1 MKTLKIIFYIFLVV
15 LLFNGCAKEYSL
27 EGLGVRV
34 PAGTWE
40 FKDSLTSFQG
50 NIDSAYFVSSAGS
63 ATKELHLLGKSQD
76 GSQTFD
82 MYLFADT
89 FKTGIYKA
97 SLFQCAFEY
106 SMPANALYQ
115 DYQLIGE
122 FIVNITSFSNT
133 SISGTFSGAALDSG
147 NNVKNLSPGKFTSR
161 IGVSGPLSS
170 GVLGDSAG
178 NCKPVVVAG
187 IYTPG
192 VALTPVNTVQVRVTV
207 AVAGDYLITTNR
219 VNGIAFSKSGTF
231 TSTGDQTVTL
241 NGTGT
246 PLNSGAQN
254 YTVRFGNS
262 SCTFS
267 ID

>member
-1 MKTLKIIFYIFLVV
+1 M
-15 LLFNGCAKEYSL
+15 FNGCAKEYSL

-76 GSQTFD
+76 GSQTFH

-115 DYQLIGE
+115 AYQLIGE

-147 NNVKNLSPGKFTSR
+147 NNVKNLSQGKFTSR

-254 YTVRFGNS
+254 YTVSFGNS